1 MSRLLP
7 VVAALAA
14 ATFLLM
20 GWYSRS
26 VLVPAAGGQLPL
38 DARFAGYDG
47 AAVLDYLRALDDGG
61 RGVYLLEMRWLDAVF
76 MASFALSL
84 GLGLQGLARGRGRM
98 LRALLM
104 LPPLAYLSADW
115 AENAV
120 VRELLLR
127 GPEGFLPE
135 LAGWASRFT
144 QAKFALVLLCGLC
157 LGALW
162 RSRPREA

>member
-7 VVAALAA
+7 VVAALAT

-20 GWYSRS
+20 GWFSWT

-38 DARFAGYDG
+38 DARLAGYDG

-61 RGVYLLEMRWLDAVF
+61 RGVYLLEMRWLDAAF

-84 GLGLQGLARGRGRM
+84 GLGLQILARGRGRL
-98 LRALLM
+98 LRALLV
-104 LPPLAYLSADW
+104 LPPLAYFCADW

-127 GPEGFLPE
+127 GAEGFLPE
-135 LAGWASRFT
+135 LAAWASRFT
-144 QAKFALVLLCGLC
+144 QAKVGPVLICVLG

-162 RSRPREA
+162 RRRPCEA